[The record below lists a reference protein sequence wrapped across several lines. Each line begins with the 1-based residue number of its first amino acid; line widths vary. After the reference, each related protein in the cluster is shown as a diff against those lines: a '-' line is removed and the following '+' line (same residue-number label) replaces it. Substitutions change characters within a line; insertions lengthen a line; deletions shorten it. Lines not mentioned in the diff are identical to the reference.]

1 MGRLSGNKNLRKL
14 QLKNRRTVW
23 GVSVLL
29 VLAMVIIQTA
39 LVGIN
44 NFTKGG
50 SLQINDHSRSRRS
63 GDVASVGWGLELS
76 FLPCE
81 RPTACCNID
90 PCLRNISPSK
100 NHRSV
105 KNLSMTQIRITFKI
119 CKDIKSLISLV
130 C

>member
-29 VLAMVIIQTA
+29 VLAMVIIQTV

-44 NFTKGG
+44 NFTKAG

-63 GDVASVGWGLELS
+63 GDEGSVGWGW
-76 FLPCE
+76 
-81 RPTACCNID
+81 N
-90 PCLRNISPSK
+90 
-100 NHRSV
+100 
-105 KNLSMTQIRITFKI
+105 
-119 CKDIKSLISLV
+119 
-130 C
+130 